1 MYVAHNHRYLHKIL
15 KLSTSNSSFHSIIT
29 FTSFQVSVKDQVHM
43 YKKLAELQ
51 FDSFRKCMSVIVRPK
66 FSSEDLES
74 SQNGQNLGQGETIY
88 LFIKGADTA
97 VLPNCIHGPVEET
110 NKIVEKF
117 AKEGLRTLVYAYK
130 TITRDELNLFSEKL
144 EQAKQSIVNR

>member
-1 MYVAHNHRYLHKIL
+1 M
-15 KLSTSNSSFHSIIT
+15 KLSISHSKLSSFFSIIS
-29 FTSFQVSVKDQVHM
+29 FPSFQVSVKDQVHM

>member
-1 MYVAHNHRYLHKIL
+1 
-15 KLSTSNSSFHSIIT
+15 
-29 FTSFQVSVKDQVHM
+29 M

-66 FSSEDLES
+66 FSSENLES

-110 NKIVEKF
+110 NKIVEQF

>member
-1 MYVAHNHRYLHKIL
+1 M
-15 KLSTSNSSFHSIIT
+15 
-29 FTSFQVSVKDQVHM
+29 SVKDQVHM